1 MLTINSQRLL
11 DNLTALAAIGATPE
25 GGVNRPA
32 LSAPDVEARAWF
44 RAQIEAAGLH
54 DKEDGAGNLSALLP
68 CDTPDAQTVLFGSH
82 LDSVPHGGR
91 FDGALG
97 SLAALEVLRTV
108 KEAGLHL
115 PVHLEA
121 VAFTDEEGAH
131 ISLMGSRAIAGD
143 LSAEEL
149 AHPHSSAAAFDAGLL
164 RAGLTREGILSAR
177 RDPASL
183 AGYVEL
189 HIEQGTRLEEA
200 STDIGVVT
208 AIVGIRSWWLR
219 FNGQAAHAGTMPLPK
234 RQDALWGAADFI
246 LQAKELVMKQFAP
259 GTVNCG
265 MIEAAPGAFN
275 IVPGE
280 VRLSLEFRHGDL
292 ATLDAMQAA
301 LLPLAESVAH
311 KYGLSVE
318 IQPAS
323 HTAPALMDE
332 AVVQAIKGA
341 ADALGL
347 SHTRL
352 LSFAG
357 HDAQAVRLIA
367 PGAMLFVPSVAG
379 ISHNPHEFTRNK
391 DVVNGAN
398 VLLHAVLALA
408 EEL

>member
-1 MLTINSQRLL
+1 MLKINNHRLL
-11 DNLTALAAIGATPE
+11 DDLAALAAIGTTAE

-32 LSAPDVEARAWF
+32 LSAPDIEARAWF
-44 RAQIEAAGLH
+44 RAQIEAAGLLH
-54 DKEDGAGNLSALLP
+54 TQDGAGNQSAVLP
-68 CDTPDAQTVLFGSH
+68 CNDPSARTLLLGSH

-108 KEAGLHL
+108 KESGLRL

-121 VAFTDEEGAH
+121 IAFTDEEGAH

-149 AHPHSSAAAFDAGLL
+149 DHPHSSAEAFEAGLV
-164 RAGLTREGILSAR
+164 RAGLSREIILSAR
-177 RDPASL
+177 RDSASL

-189 HIEQGTRLEEA
+189 HIEQGTRLEDTGTA
-200 STDIGVVT
+200 IGVVT

-219 FNGQAAHAGTMPLPK
+219 FSGQAAHAGTMPLPK
-234 RQDALWGAADFI
+234 RHDALWGASDFI
-246 LQAKELVMKQFAP
+246 LQAKDLVMKQYPP

-265 MIEAAPGAFN
+265 IIEAAPGAFN
-275 IVPGE
+275 IVPGA
-280 VRLSLEFRHGDL
+280 VRLSLEFRHGDPV
-292 ATLDAMQAA
+292 TLDAMQAA
-301 LLPLAESVAH
+301 LLPLAESVAQE
-311 KYGLSVE
+311 YGLSVE
-318 IQPAS
+318 LQPAS

-332 AVVQAIKGA
+332 GVVQAIEGA
-341 ADALGL
+341 ADMLGL

-367 PGAMLFVPSVAG
+367 PSAMLFVPSVQG
-379 ISHNPHEFTRNK
+379 ISHNPHEFTRDA

-398 VLLHAVLALA
+398 VLLHAILALA
-408 EEL
+408 DKR